1 MRIRILALV
10 LIAALLAPFS
20 GMAELDLSAPTPE
33 PQSYGIAELSGEA
46 LLETPPMTLNCAAA
60 LLLEPESGQVIFE
73 LNADSP
79 RPVASVTK
87 VMTIL
92 LTLEA
97 IDAGRISLD
106 DRITVSADAAGM
118 GGSQVLL
125 DVGETQ
131 SIAVLLKS
139 MIVGSANDAA
149 VALAEVLYGSEE
161 LCAAQMNER
170 AAELGM
176 TGTHFVNC
184 TGLPADGQHTTARD
198 VAIMSMAMFS
208 HPLYYD
214 FSEIWLDNVDHGDGR
229 VTQLTNTNKL
239 IRLYDGCDGLVRIAD
254 VAPELPGA
262 AEFVKAASALCT
274 VSVAH
279 TDSDYDHAKAAFDA
293 GATHLTHLYNAMP
306 GIHHRKPGV
315 IPAAVENKNVRAE
328 IICDGLHIHPASVRL
343 AFSMFGGERMI
354 IVSDSG
360 RCAGQ
365 PDGTRFDIGGQFA
378 TVIDGV
384 AKLDDG
390 TIACS
395 ASNMWACVTNC
406 ISWNIPE
413 EDVIRAATYNP
424 ACALGVQDE
433 VGSIEPGKVADF
445 IVVDSQYGNRRVF
458 LAGKEM

>member
-239 IRLYDGCDGLVRIAD
+239 IRLYDGCDGGKTGSTDEAGYCITATAQRGGMRLIAVVLGAPSGTERFD
-254 VAPELPGA
+254 VAKDMFDYGFANYRLYPVAQRGTPIRGSLPVIGGEKDSITLELDGDLTLLVLKGTEQDIQLTPHLPESIEAPVQMGDRVGSVNVIVEGKNAASIPIAA
-262 AEFVKAASALCT
+262 AET
-274 VSVAH
+274 V
-279 TDSDYDHAKAAFDA
+279 DAKGFKH
-293 GATHLTHLYNAMP
+293 GLRRFWQQWL
-306 GIHHRKPGV
+306 
-315 IPAAVENKNVRAE
+315 VE
-328 IICDGLHIHPASVRL
+328 
-343 AFSMFGGERMI
+343 F
-354 IVSDSG
+354 
-360 RCAGQ
+360 
-365 PDGTRFDIGGQFA
+365 
-378 TVIDGV
+378 
-384 AKLDDG
+384 
-390 TIACS
+390 
-395 ASNMWACVTNC
+395 
-406 ISWNIPE
+406 
-413 EDVIRAATYNP
+413 
-424 ACALGVQDE
+424 
-433 VGSIEPGKVADF
+433 
-445 IVVDSQYGNRRVF
+445 
-458 LAGKEM
+458 